1 MAKADH
7 QIGHESI
14 DAMLSV
20 ATLLETPRLA
30 GIYTYVFQ
38 HGPATADELRD
49 HLEMA
54 QTTVYQD
61 LNRLK
66 DRGLLLAGETSPREH
81 IAPPVSLTVETE
93 GDSYTGTPALIAAI
107 ARRDED
113 PDIDLYLDRHGIAG
127 LARALDYAAQYIAGE
142 INARVMSR
150 RHDLTIVEAETI
162 LQVLRDVLVAFDDE
176 AREIDDGFSWS

>member
-93 GDSYTGTPALIAAI
+93 GDSYTVTPALIAVI

-113 PDIDLYLDRHGIAG
+113 PDIDLSRSPRHRRSRTSARLRCSVHRWRDERAG
-127 LARALDYAAQYIAGE
+127 HEPTPRSDHRRSRNHSPGASGRPR
-142 INARVMSR
+142 RVR
-150 RHDLTIVEAETI
+150 
-162 LQVLRDVLVAFDDE
+162 
-176 AREIDDGFSWS
+176 

>member
-14 DAMLSV
+14 NAMLSV

-30 GIYTYVFQ
+30 RIYAYVFQ
-38 HGPATADELRD
+38 HGPTTADELRD
-49 HLEMA
+49 HLEIA

-66 DRGLLLAGETSPREH
+66 DRGLLVASEPSPREYT
-81 IAPPVSLTVETE
+81 APPVSLTVETK
-93 GDSYTGTPALIAAI
+93 GDSYTVTPALIAAI
-107 ARRDED
+107 ARRDENAN
-113 PDIDLYLDRHGIAG
+113 IDLYLDRHGIAG

-142 INARVMSR
+142 MNARVMSR
-150 RHDLTIVEAETI
+150 RHNLTVVEAETI
-162 LQVLRDVLVAFDDE
+162 LQALRDVLLAFEDE